1 MPVST
6 AVPHGR
12 ATLAAILAGLM
23 LLGTSTT
30 LLPRHNHNVTRADR
44 LAAAGG
50 VGLHAPLPAQ
60 TIVAVGDSIT
70 KGDWDTAV
78 VGGWVTR
85 LSDTLRRTYPGTAF
99 VVRNA
104 GVDGDRTAGVLARLA
119 RDVLAR
125 RPTLVIVSIGTND
138 FDGGVPPRTFAAEL
152 HLLAGRLRAAPSAPA
167 VVLASMLPIAGLTPA
182 RLAAERAYN
191 DSIRRTAAAMHVG
204 YLDLFDMWLA
214 LGWSYLHLLRHDS
227 EHPNPLGYAW
237 LASTTATFLE
247 AGYLDGQGRMVAP
260 SMPPTCSAVLCSPS
274 PLVGR

>member
-6 AVPHGR
+6 SAPRGR
-12 ATLAAILAGLM
+12 AALAAILAGLV
-23 LLGTSTT
+23 LLGASPA
-30 LLPRHNHNVTRADR
+30 LLPRHGHNATRAER
-44 LAAAGG
+44 LAAADG
-50 VGLHAPLPAQ
+50 VGLHSPLPAQ

-104 GVDGDRTAGVLARLA
+104 GVDGDTTTGVLARLA
-119 RDVLAR
+119 RDVLAP

-152 HLLAGRLRAAPSAPA
+152 HLLVGRLRAARSAPA
-167 VVLASMLPIAGLTPA
+167 VVLASMLPFAGLTRA

-191 DSIRRTAAAMHVG
+191 DRIRRTAAAMHVG

-214 LGWSYLHLLRHDS
+214 LGRSYLYLLRHDS
-227 EHPNPLGYAW
+227 VHPNPLGYAW

-247 AGYLDGQGRMVAP
+247 AGYLDGQGRIVAP
-260 SMPPTCSAVLCSPS
+260 SVTPTCSALLCSP
-274 PLVGR
+274 

>member
-6 AVPHGR
+6 SGPHGR
-12 ATLAAILAGLM
+12 AALAAILAGLM
-23 LLGTSTT
+23 LLGASLA
-30 LLPRHNHNVTRADR
+30 LLPRHGHNAKRVEHVAVVD
-44 LAAAGG
+44 G
-50 VGLHAPLPAQ
+50 VGLHSPLPAQ

-85 LSDTLRRTYPGTAF
+85 LRDTLRRTYPGTAF

-104 GVDGDRTAGVLARLA
+104 GVNGDTTAGVLLRLTG
-119 RDVLAR
+119 DVLAP

-138 FDGGVPPRTFAAEL
+138 FTARVPPRTFAAEL
-152 HLLAGRLRAAPSAPA
+152 HLLVRRLHAAPSAPV
-167 VVLASMLPIAGLTPA
+167 VVLASMLPFAGLTRA
-182 RLAAERAYN
+182 QLTAERAYN
-191 DSIRRTAAAMHVG
+191 DIIRRTAAAMHVG

-214 LGWSYLHLLRHDS
+214 LGQNYLHLLRHDS

-247 AGYLDGQGRMVAP
+247 AGYLDGQGRIVAP
-260 SMPPTCSAVLCSPS
+260 SLTPTCSAVLCGP
-274 PLVGR
+274 

>member
-6 AVPHGR
+6 SSPHGR
-12 ATLAAILAGLM
+12 AALAAILAGLV
-23 LLGTSTT
+23 LLGASPA
-30 LLPRHNHNVTRADR
+30 LLSRHGHNATRAER
-44 LAAAGG
+44 LAAADG

-70 KGDWDTAV
+70 RGEWDTAV

-85 LSDTLRRTYPGTAF
+85 LRDTLRRAYPGTAF

-104 GVDGDRTAGVLARLA
+104 GVDGDTTRGVLARLA
-119 RDVLAR
+119 RDVLAL

-138 FDGGVPPRTFAAEL
+138 FTAGVPPRTFAAEL
-152 HLLAGRLRAAPSAPA
+152 HLLVRRLRAAPSAPV
-167 VVLASMLPIAGLTPA
+167 VVLASMLPFAGLTRA
-182 RLAAERAYN
+182 QLAAERAYN
-191 DSIRRTAAAMHVG
+191 DIIRRTAAAMHVG

-214 LGWSYLHLLRHDS
+214 LGQSYLHLLRHDS

-247 AGYLDGQGRMVAP
+247 AGYLDGQGRIVAP
-260 SMPPTCSAVLCSPS
+260 SLTPTCSAVLCGP
-274 PLVGR
+274 